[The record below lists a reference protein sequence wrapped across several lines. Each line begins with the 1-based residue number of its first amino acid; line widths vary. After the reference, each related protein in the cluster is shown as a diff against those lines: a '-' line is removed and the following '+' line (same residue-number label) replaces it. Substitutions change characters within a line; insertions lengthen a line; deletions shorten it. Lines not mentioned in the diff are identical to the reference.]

1 MTISLP
7 TSLATWRESP
17 RVRPLNDAPLRD
29 GPYVLCWLQQ
39 ALRGRDNPVIDAA
52 IRLGNELGLPVLLY
66 HGLREDYPFASDR
79 LHRFILGASRDV
91 ARDCGARGLACVQ
104 YVDRAEK
111 REKGLVYRLAAQA
124 AALVLEDQP
133 AFVAQWQAERVAA
146 RTGTAVFAVNAA
158 CLVPPAALEQ
168 GVGTTSAFRRRHE
181 KVRDLWREWTDE
193 EPSVAPYEGPLP
205 YEPDRLGPMHDS
217 EIDALVASCA
227 IDHALPPS
235 PMFPPT
241 RAEVLLRLTRL
252 RDEVLPAYAGA
263 RNDASRPEGAST
275 LSPYL
280 HFGVVG
286 PREIMAAISEAD
298 VPEASRS
305 KFADELLSWREWFH
319 YKARGLRVPESY
331 ARVPN
336 WARKT
341 LDAHASDPRPGV
353 EALHALTHGETAD
366 ETWNA
371 CQRQYVIDG
380 WMHNNLRMYWAK
392 RLIAMTPDPR
402 TGWATACYLNDRL
415 SLDGRDPSTYGN
427 LAWAFGDA
435 APGYGDRPIYGL
447 VSTRTDRSI
456 RERPN
461 GPKWLAAAASRPVP
475 RLSVPD
481 APPADPYLTE
491 KLPI

>member
-1 MTISLP
+1 
-7 TSLATWRESP
+7 
-17 RVRPLNDAPLRD
+17 
-29 GPYVLCWLQQ
+29 
-39 ALRGRDNPVIDAA
+39 
-52 IRLGNELGLPVLLY
+52 
-66 HGLREDYPFASDR
+66 
-79 LHRFILGASRDV
+79 
-91 ARDCGARGLACVQ
+91 
-104 YVDRAEK
+104 
-111 REKGLVYRLAAQA
+111 
-124 AALVLEDQP
+124 
-133 AFVAQWQAERVAA
+133 
-146 RTGTAVFAVNAA
+146 
-158 CLVPPAALEQ
+158 
-168 GVGTTSAFRRRHE
+168 
-181 KVRDLWREWTDE
+181 
-193 EPSVAPYEGPLP
+193 
-205 YEPDRLGPMHDS
+205 
-217 EIDALVASCA
+217 
-227 IDHALPPS
+227 
-235 PMFPPT
+235 
-241 RAEVLLRLTRL
+241 
-252 RDEVLPAYAGA
+252 VLPAYAGA

-435 APGYGDRPIYGL
+435 APGYASGTHCPRRPQVKPGPQTEGSSRVQVLWHWYSPQTVPSGQGGSPSPQPRRHCIHTSPVRWGYSETMQSCPWGHGL
-447 VSTRTDRSI
+447 SWQSW
-456 RERPN
+456 P
-461 GPKWLAAAASRPVP
+461 
-475 RLSVPD
+475 
-481 APPADPYLTE
+481 
-491 KLPI
+491 